1 MPANV
6 FDVFMGQHPPLS
18 GLVDH
23 ANRVLWDESALSVV
37 VKERMR
43 IALAEQIGCSYCARF
58 RTDLDGEQILEDG
71 ESASAGEERKAQLA
85 ERFGV
90 AVASGEATD
99 ELVVEM
105 QAEFSEAEFS
115 DLVFSVGWFIGMQHV
130 GRLMHWDN
138 SCPVAPIRELVEAGK
153 AA

>member
-1 MPANV
+1 
-6 FDVFMGQHPPLS
+6 
-18 GLVDH
+18 
-23 ANRVLWDESALSVV
+23 VLWDESALSPV

-58 RTDLDGEQILEDG
+58 RTDLDGEQILEGG
-71 ESASAGEERKAQLA
+71 ESASAAEERKAQLA

-90 AVASGEATD
+90 AVAAGEATD

-105 QAEFSEAEFS
+105 QREFSEAEFS

-138 SCPVAPIRELVEAGK
+138 ACPVAPIRELVEAGK